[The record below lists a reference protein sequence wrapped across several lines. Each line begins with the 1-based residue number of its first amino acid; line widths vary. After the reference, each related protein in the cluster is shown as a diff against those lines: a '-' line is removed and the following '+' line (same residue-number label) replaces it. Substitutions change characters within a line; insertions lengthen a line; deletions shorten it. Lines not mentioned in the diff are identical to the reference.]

1 MLFHATAAERQM
13 LQICKTSNGDG
24 QLLEPVIPVFD
35 REALQRRQLSYL
47 EIKESR
53 TLLNLKDFQ
62 TCCVCD
68 DRAS

>member
-1 MLFHATAAERQM
+1 M
-13 LQICKTSNGDG
+13 LQICKTSNEDG
-24 QLLEPVIPVFD
+24 QLPEPVIPDFD

-53 TLLNLKDFQ
+53 TLLNLNDFQ
-62 TCCVCD
+62 TFCVCD